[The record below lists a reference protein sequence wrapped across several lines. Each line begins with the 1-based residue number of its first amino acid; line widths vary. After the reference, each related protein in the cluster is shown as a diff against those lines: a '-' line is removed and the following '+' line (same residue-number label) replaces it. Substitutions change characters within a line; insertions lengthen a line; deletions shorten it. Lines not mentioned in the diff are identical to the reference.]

1 MAKSIYDEQDNV
13 SLLIDDNDL
22 GFNVEDLF
30 KEENASK
37 AVDVTDKVHQE
48 IKSKEGTKKVPE
60 APEDILL
67 STDDDEPITATDD
80 EEEEVETKS
89 KPKDE
94 VKVKEKGTTKSS
106 KAAEV
111 KTKGKTKGNDVDYK
125 AVFNALKERNVLTV
139 DIPDELET
147 DEDVLK
153 VFETEAIAYKQD
165 YDSYMDS
172 KYGGLLSYL
181 ENGGDINKW
190 IKTQQEYNYDN
201 MKWDDIK
208 DNQVAKEKMYIDY
221 FKAKGLDD
229 DEILPNLKRLKDLE
243 ELDSEVEK
251 KIYPKMANY
260 SKAQKESLKNEE
272 AKQAQQRQAQLQ
284 QMYSTISK
292 TINESNELIPNMGLK
307 KRDKEEIMKRAI
319 SPDVFKKI
327 VDDPIKARILIS
339 TLDYY
344 GVLDGK
350 WDKILSNITT
360 NTTKQIKSQFIKTNS
375 KSTDDTRDGDDDEG
389 DTISKLGKAWE
400 KTFGRH

>member
-67 STDDDEPITATDD
+67 SIDDDEPITATDD